1 MEFIIAGVGLALA
14 VWMILGARNR
24 HRSRGEGGASQES
37 PPRGER

>member
-24 HRSRGEGGASQES
+24 HRSTKRDAAGDGSGDHD
-37 PPRGER
+37 R